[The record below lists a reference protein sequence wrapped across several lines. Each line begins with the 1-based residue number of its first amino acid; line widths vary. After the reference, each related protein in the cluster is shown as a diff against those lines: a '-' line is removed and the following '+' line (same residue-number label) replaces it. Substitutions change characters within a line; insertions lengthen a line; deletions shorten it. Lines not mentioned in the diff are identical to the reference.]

1 MTRVIIEGLSDRTA
15 LINAISAVLAVLNQE
30 GAFEQDEHVF
40 APSDPPVATDAAD
53 EEGDSAEHRLA
64 PSAPVPYVPCPRR
77 GTHERLTDCWMCWS
91 DVMRGAALEPEVLAP
106 AAWPLDVD
114 LRWGWD
120 RD

>member
-1 MTRVIIEGLSDRTA
+1 MTRVIIEGLSGRTA
-15 LINAISAVLAVLNQE
+15 LINAISAALAVLNQQ

-53 EEGDSAEHRLA
+53 AEGDSAEHRQA
-64 PSAPVPYVPCPRR
+64 PSAPVPYVPCPHR